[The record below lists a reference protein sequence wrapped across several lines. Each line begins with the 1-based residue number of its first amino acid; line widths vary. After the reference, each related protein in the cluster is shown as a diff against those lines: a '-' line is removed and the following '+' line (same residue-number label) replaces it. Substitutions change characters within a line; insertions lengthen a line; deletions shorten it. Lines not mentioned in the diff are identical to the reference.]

1 MIKFSSEKV
10 KLLHQLMAQATG
22 GSVGVRD
29 EGLLDSAIEGAF
41 ATFDGV
47 ELYPSKEEKA
57 AKLGYSLISNHAFVD
72 GNKRIGVYVML
83 SFLELN
89 GIHIEATDEDVVS
102 LGLGVADGSME
113 QKEILDWIQKH
124 KMIYS
129 GLLHL
134 RKKQSS

>member
-1 MIKFSSEKV
+1 MIRFSREKV
-10 KLLHQLMAQATG
+10 KLLHQLMAEATG

-57 AKLGYSLISNHAFVD
+57 AKLGYLLISNHAFVD
-72 GNKRIGVYVML
+72 GNKRIGVYVLL

-89 GIHIEATDEDVVS
+89 GIHIEAADEDVVS

-113 QKEILDWIQKH
+113 QKDILDWIHKH
-124 KMIYS
+124 KIIY
-129 GLLHL
+129 
-134 RKKQSS
+134 